1 MNFTRIRPSS
11 FFISIMLFAAALPL
25 VASMS
30 GCKKKTPAEKFGDR
44 IEDVSEEVEEE
55 VDG

>member
-1 MNFTRIRPSS
+1 MNFTRIRSS
-11 FFISIMLFAAALPL
+11 SLLISALIFAALLPL

-44 IEDVSEEVEEE
+44 IEDIGEEVEEE